1 MAERVNV
8 SKKTIEDLEKQITC
22 AICHDQYTEPKIL
35 SCEHY
40 YCKQCINRLALRT
53 GLDKPFSC
61 PECRKGTTL
70 PQGNVDKL
78 KTAFFV
84 NRLIE
89 THSKL
94 VEEMTAMQE
103 SVTKMC
109 KEHEEPLK
117 IYCFTCDRLICR
129 DCTVKDHPCPE
140 HQYEFVKKAAPETKK
155 MLIQQLEPLKEM
167 KANLSLAVKEVQT
180 TKSEIEAQ
188 GDSVANEIKKSHEEL
203 HMIIENRTRELLR
216 EAEMKVMQKLKNLS
230 DQEEELSTACAV
242 VTNVIEH
249 TQQSVEQS
257 TEEKIL
263 CTQAEHEKQI
273 KKSIKEHYKKS
284 LDPVEEVDIGVEMS
298 CADDLKQLCKTKSKM
313 IRLPIDPA
321 KCIVSCDGMKT
332 VEINEMAKLD
342 FSLRTKQSTKHKC
355 AIECHLKSL
364 VNGSIIKC
372 MVDQIGG
379 NEYRIQYTPV
389 IRGRHELAVTVNE
402 QEVAGSPLPVFV
414 SIHPSNLGKPVMTI
428 ETQSCPSCIAV
439 TSVGEVIVAGS
450 CIEVFDRKG
459 VKLRTMN
466 PSDYGLDCLF
476 GMAVDST
483 NKTVYIIGDNNEKA
497 IIVKLSEDMSL
508 LKTMQSKVISG
519 WFRFRGIAVVGDEV
533 MVCSS
538 KNNSC
543 IHVYT
548 TELQYVRKIK
558 IGSHDDAPGRFIDI
572 SSDENGNLYVSH
584 SNSIQVFSNGGKF
597 LHSFKNGVNMVTGVS
612 VAGQYVY
619 VVNWGEVSLLNV
631 AVGLVGLV
639 GASLSLGTGVGSPW
653 NISVFTTMGKYVTS
667 FGHGRTKLFSRPW
680 KVYIDQDGFAYV
692 CDRDNERVQ
701 VF

>member
-1 MAERVNV
+1 MANI
-8 SKKTIEDLEKQITC
+8 SKTIEDLEGQITC
-22 AICHDQYTEPKIL
+22 AICHDKFTEPKIL
-35 SCEHY
+35 SCDHY
-40 YCKQCINRLALRT
+40 YCKQCIYKLALRT

-61 PECRKGTTL
+61 PECRKDTTL

-78 KTAFFV
+78 KPAFFV

-89 THSKL
+89 THSQL
-94 VEEMTAMQE
+94 VKEMTAMQE

-117 IYCFTCDRLICR
+117 MYCFTCDCLICR
-129 DCTVKDHPCPE
+129 DCTIIDHPRPE
-140 HQYEFVKKAAPETKK
+140 HNYEFINKAAPEAKK

-167 KANLSLAVKEVQT
+167 KTNLSCALKEVQI
-180 TKSEIEAQ
+180 TKSEIMSQ

-284 LDPVEEVDIGVEMS
+284 LDPVEDVDIGVEMS

-321 KCIVSCDGMKT
+321 KCIVSCDGTKT
-332 VEINEMAKLD
+332 VEINKMAELD
-342 FSLRTKQSTKHKC
+342 FSLRTKQSTKREC

-389 IRGRHELAVTVNE
+389 IRGRHELAVTVNK

-414 SIHPSNLGKPVMTI
+414 SIHPSNLGKPVRTI
-428 ETQSCPSCIAV
+428 ETQSCPCHIAV
-439 TSVGEVIVAGS
+439 TSVGEVIITEGS

-466 PSDYGLDCLF
+466 PSDYGLNHAF
-476 GMAVDST
+476 GVAVDST
-483 NKTVYIIGDNNEKA
+483 NKTVYIIGDNEDDE
-497 IIVKLSEDMSL
+497 IILKLSEDMNL
-508 LKTMQSKVISG
+508 LKTMQNKAISG
-519 WFRFRGIAVVGDEV
+519 WFRGIAVVGDEV
-533 MVCSS
+533 MVCNS
-538 KNNSC
+538 KNNC

-548 TELQYVRKIK
+548 TELQYVRKI
-558 IGSHDDAPGRFIDI
+558 GSHDEDAPGQFYHIHDI
-572 SSDENGNLYVSH
+572 SSDENGNLYVSDF
-584 SNSIQVFSNGGKF
+584 NGIQVFSNGGEF
-597 LHSFKNGVNMVTGVS
+597 LCSFENVNRVSGVS

-619 VVNWGEVSLLNV
+619 VVDCEVLTLLKV
-631 AVGLVGLV
+631 AVGLVGL
-639 GASLSLGTGVGSPW
+639 GVGLGGFPW
-653 NISVFTTMGKYVTS
+653 KISVFTIMGKYVTS
-667 FGHGRTKLFSRPW
+667 FGHGSTKLFFGRSW

-692 CDRDNERVQ
+692 CDRSNKRIQ